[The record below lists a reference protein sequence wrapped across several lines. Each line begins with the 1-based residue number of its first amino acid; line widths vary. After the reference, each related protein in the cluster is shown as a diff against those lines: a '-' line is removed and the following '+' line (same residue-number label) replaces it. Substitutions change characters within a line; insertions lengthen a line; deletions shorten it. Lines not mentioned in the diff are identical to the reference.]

1 MTVQLTV
8 IEVFTNET
16 TKGRGTFE
24 FLTVPAQ
31 NDQFS
36 LPGSDNANDTM
47 AVLYVEHQPLTIP
60 HGPGSPDSPTATVYA
75 ALIGE

>member
-8 IEVFTNET
+8 IEVFPDET

-36 LPGSDNANDTM
+36 LPGSGNASDIM
-47 AVLYVEHQPLTIP
+47 AVLYVEHQPVTIP
-60 HGPGSPDSPTATVYA
+60 RGQGSPDVPAVTVYA